1 MTKSKYGQVVNLE
14 QYLQDGCLTEL
25 SDGNRY
31 AWRDMIEQVKS
42 LGRQLSSKELKCF
55 EVK

>member
-1 MTKSKYGQVVNLE
+1 MTKSKYGQIVNLE
-14 QYLQDGCLTEL
+14 QHLTDGRLTEP
-25 SDGNRY
+25 SDGERY

-42 LGRQLSSKELKCF
+42 LGRPLSNEELKRF

>member
-14 QYLQDGCLTEL
+14 QYLRDGCLTEP
-25 SDGNRY
+25 SDGKRY

-42 LGRQLSSKELKCF
+42 LGRQLSSKELKRF

>member
-14 QYLQDGCLTEL
+14 QYLQDGCLTEP

>member
-14 QYLQDGCLTEL
+14 QYLQDGCLTEP

-31 AWRDMIEQVKS
+31 AWRDMIEQIKL